1 MHSPNGE
8 FVMTEFTPAI
18 GIGVGELAQAALE
31 ESRRIM
37 RSAKGDRRQAG
48 KLLLNKVRELGWI
61 TEAEQKSI
69 QQLLD
74 LAATDG
80 SGKKSTTAAYFEARK
95 VHHAMLAEGKAGPVA
110 LALASG
116 AVGAFEPVE
125 TPKGVIY
132 KTNNR
137 SYQAVLGSAG
147 AIIGGALGGG
157 PGAAIG
163 GAIGGVIGTI
173 VDDCND

>member
-1 MHSPNGE
+1 MT
-8 FVMTEFTPAI
+8 VMTEFAPTFGFGA
-18 GIGVGELAQAALE
+18 GEVAQAALA

-37 RSAKGDRRQAG
+37 RSAKGDRREAG

-61 TEAEQKSI
+61 NEAEQRSI
-69 QQLLD
+69 QELLD
-74 LAATDG
+74 LAATTDA
-80 SGKKSTTAAYFEARK
+80 SGKKTTTAYFEARK

-125 TPKGVIY
+125 TPGGVIY
-132 KTNNR
+132 KTNTHN
-137 SYQAVLGSAG
+137 YQQVLGGAG
-147 AIIGGALGGG
+147 AMIGGALGGA

-163 GAIGGVIGTI
+163 GAIGTVIGTI
-173 VDDCND
+173 VDDCKD

>member
-1 MHSPNGE
+1 
-8 FVMTEFTPAI
+8 MTEFTPTFVF
-18 GIGVGELAQAALE
+18 GVGEVGQAALA

-37 RSAKGDRRQAG
+37 RSAKGDRREAG

-61 TEAEQKSI
+61 NEAEQRSI
-69 QQLLD
+69 QELLD
-74 LAATDG
+74 LATTDS
-80 SGKKSTTAAYFEARK
+80 SGKKNTTAAYFEARK

-125 TPKGVIY
+125 TPNGVIY
-132 KTNNR
+132 KTSTR

-147 AIIGGALGGG
+147 AIIGGALGGA

-173 VDDCND
+173 VDDCKD